1 METDIKIYDL
11 TVEQISIEFNVSDRT
26 IRRMIEDGR
35 LPAAKVGAQYRL
47 NRDQVY
53 KAFSVPETPTIIPV
67 QM

>member
-1 METDIKIYDL
+1 MNFDL
-11 TVEQISIEFNVSDRT
+11 TIEDVAIQFNISERN
-26 IRRMIEDGR
+26 IRRMIKDGR

-53 KAFSVPETPTIIPV
+53 KAFSVPETPAIIPV